1 MMGFAEEWLTDP
13 KYGSWRHVFG
23 CGFCLSDRARDA
35 RVECSQNVISTLLD
49 SLYNELTVFRTLS
62 VLRSIHHT
70 ILLLLFSLEISDNIF
85 HLKAAFRYRR
95 GCSDPRAC
103 GWISS
108 GPQRMARALNQEL
121 GCRRYHYPPLS
132 ESLISHHNHNHPID
146 LLVPSS
152 LPPSLVP
159 SPSFPE
165 IFVTMDILKLPR

>member
-1 MMGFAEEWLTDP
+1 MDQTGSSMMMGFAEEWLTDP

-95 GCSDPRAC
+95 GVFGPSGLWMDLQR
-103 GWISS
+103 SS
-108 GPQRMARALNQEL
+108 THGPGAQPGARLPALS
-121 GCRRYHYPPLS
+121 LS
-132 ESLISHHNHNHPID
+132 PA
-146 LLVPSS
+146 
-152 LPPSLVP
+152 
-159 SPSFPE
+159 F
-165 IFVTMDILKLPR
+165 